1 MPPRPPAPHTFAALR
16 RPIGP
21 RLTPSRKVFV
31 SLTGDFTNIGDA
43 VIRRQS
49 LAWARQMG
57 EIRAYVGGAPDE
69 WFPSVGLTP
78 QDHVV
83 RTKAN
88 VRHWIRDLVTSKRPV
103 FMFDPGEVPLD
114 HGNFR
119 REVVYLALTLLVRA
133 KRGYVVRPPR
143 AVARPTRLN
152 LALHRLASRASQVC
166 LWRTRE
172 DAARLRTGT
181 PSPDIG
187 FSMATRPGSVAAER
201 TVLAVSLRWDR
212 PLPSDAWFSAV
223 REFAAHHNLTI
234 EVVSQVFGDVARS
247 RELAERLDA
256 PSDIWTHK
264 HDLAH
269 EEFVREVYD
278 RSRIVISDRLHVL
291 VVAATSGAVPAQLI
305 PRPVAKVA
313 ANFRAVDYDE
323 MTLDSSAHTA
333 AEMVEFLHTQLGR
346 HDELATAFANAG
358 RRLHTIETTFLAD
371 AVR

>member
-1 MPPRPPAPHTFAALR
+1 M
-16 RPIGP
+16 IGI
-21 RLTPSRKVFV
+21 RLTPSRNVFV

-49 LAWARQMG
+49 LAWARKMG

-69 WFPSVGLTP
+69 WFPSVGLTAD
-78 QDHVV
+78 DHVV

-119 REVVYLALTLLVRA
+119 REVVYLGLTLLVRA

-143 AVARPTRLN
+143 AVARPTSAN
-152 LALHRLASRASQVC
+152 LFLHRIASRASQVC

-187 FSMATRPGSVAAER
+187 FSMAKRAGTVPAER
-201 TVLAVSLRWDR
+201 GVVAVSLRWDR
-212 PLPSDAWFSAV
+212 PLPAEPWFEAV
-223 REFAAHHNLTI
+223 RDFAANNGLTI
-234 EVVSQVFGDVARS
+234 EVVSQVYGDVARS
-247 RELAERLDA
+247 RELAARLGA
-256 PSDIWTHK
+256 PHDEWAGNY
-264 HDLAH
+264 DLAH
-269 EEFVREVYD
+269 EDFVREVYD

-305 PRPVAKVA
+305 PSPVAKVA
-313 ANFRAVDYDE
+313 ANFRAVGYDL
-323 MTLDSSAHTA
+323 MTLDSAAHTA
-333 AEMVEFLHTQLGR
+333 PEMVRFLDEQLARHT
-346 HDELATAFANAG
+346 ELEDAFAAAG
-358 RRLHTIETTFLAD
+358 QELESLERAFLAD
-371 AVR
+371 AAR

>member
-1 MPPRPPAPHTFAALR
+1 M
-16 RPIGP
+16 IGI

-69 WFPSVGLTP
+69 WFPSVGLTAD
-78 QDHVV
+78 DHVV

-88 VRHWIRDLVTSKRPV
+88 VRHWIGDLVTAKRPV

-143 AVARPTRLN
+143 AVARPTRPN

-172 DAARLRTGT
+172 DAARLRTGR

-187 FSMATRPGSVAAER
+187 FSMDKRVGTEPSKRS
-201 TVLAVSLRWDR
+201 VLAVSLRWDR
-212 PLPSDAWFSAV
+212 PLPDDAWFEAV
-223 REFAAHHNLTI
+223 REFAGANDLTI
-234 EVVSQVFGDVARS
+234 EVASQVYGDVARS
-247 RELAERLDA
+247 RELAERLNATHDE
-256 PSDIWTHK
+256 WTGK

-278 RSRIVISDRLHVL
+278 RSRIVVSDRLHVL
-291 VVAATSGAVPAQLI
+291 VVAATSGVVPAQLI
-305 PRPVAKVA
+305 PSPVPKVA
-313 ANFRAVDYDE
+313 ANFRAVGYE
-323 MTLDSSAHTA
+323 RMTLDSSTHSAS
-333 AEMVEFLHTQLGR
+333 EMVRFLTDQIAR
-346 HDELATAFANAG
+346 HDELGAVFAAAG
-358 RRLHTIETTFLAD
+358 HELESIETAFLAD
-371 AVR
+371 ASR

>member
-1 MPPRPPAPHTFAALR
+1 M
-16 RPIGP
+16 IGI
-21 RLTPSRKVFV
+21 RLTPPRKVFV

-49 LAWARQMG
+49 LAWARKMG
-57 EIRAYVGGAPDE
+57 EIRAYVGGAPEE
-69 WFPSVGLTP
+69 WFPSVGLMVD
-78 QDHVV
+78 DHVV

-88 VRHWIRDLVTSKRPV
+88 VRHWISDLIRSRRPV
-103 FMFDPGEVPLD
+103 FVFDPGEVPLD

-143 AVARPTRLN
+143 AVARPTRVN

-172 DAARLRTGT
+172 DAARLRTGR

-187 FSMATRPGSVAAER
+187 FSMATRVGSVAATR

-212 PLPSDAWFSAV
+212 PMPEDPWFQAV
-223 REFAAHHNLTI
+223 RDFAADNGFSI
-234 EVVSQVFGDVARS
+234 EVVSQVYGDVARS
-247 RELAERLDA
+247 RDVAARLNASHDDW
-256 PSDIWTHK
+256 SGK

-269 EEFVREVYD
+269 EAFVREVYD

-291 VVAATSGAVPAQLI
+291 VVAATSGVVPAQLI
-305 PRPVAKVA
+305 PNPVPKVA
-313 ANFRAVDYDE
+313 ANFRAVGYE
-323 MTLDSSAHTA
+323 QMTLNSSISTIP
-333 AEMVEFLHTQLGR
+333 EMADFLSAQLTR
-346 HDELATAFANAG
+346 HDELDTAFSAAG
-358 RRLHTIETTFLAD
+358 RELETIERQFLAD
-371 AVR
+371 ASL